1 MSGKKRR
8 GPIIA
13 IDGPSGVGKTTVS
26 RLVAEKLGLRYINT
40 GSMYR
45 AFALAAKEEGVDLN
59 DVKGLEG
66 FCARARIT
74 FDEASGNTLINGKD
88 YSDRIRS
95 QIAGELASVVSVKK
109 AVREFLVSFQKR
121 IGSSGSVVMEGRDIG
136 TAVFPDADIKFF
148 LDAPLEVRGRR
159 RHIEVAEKAKAS
171 KEAVTSE
178 LEKRDRRD
186 SERANSPL
194 KKADDAIYIDTGELE
209 AGDVARLI
217 LAKIGERLKVGDIR
231 S

>member
-1 MSGKKRR
+1 MSGKKQR

-26 RLVAEKLGLRYINT
+26 RIVAEKLGLRYINT

-45 AFALAAKEEGVDLN
+45 AFALAARDEGVDLD

-66 FCARARIT
+66 FCARARIA
-74 FDEASGNTLINGKD
+74 FDEAAGSTFINGKD
-88 YSDRIRS
+88 YSDRIKS
-95 QIAGELASVVSVKK
+95 QTAGELASVVSVKK
-109 AVREFLVSFQKR
+109 VVREFLVSFQRR

-136 TAVFPDADIKFF
+136 TAVFPNADMKFF
-148 LDAPLEVRGRR
+148 LDAPLEVRAKR
-159 RHIEVAEKAKAS
+159 RHMEVAGKAKATE
-171 KEAVTSE
+171 EAVTTE

-186 SERANSPL
+186 IERANSPL
-194 KKADDAIYIDTGELE
+194 KKADDAIYIDTGELDSME
-209 AGDVARLI
+209 VARLI
-217 LAKIGERLKVGDIR
+217 LARIGERLKVGDIR

>member
-45 AFALAAKEEGVDLN
+45 AFALAASEEGVDLN
-59 DVKGLEG
+59 DVKALEG

-74 FDEASGNTLINGKD
+74 FDEASGNTLINGRD

-95 QIAGELASVVSVKK
+95 QTAGELASVVSVKK
-109 AVREFLVSFQKR
+109 AVREFLVSFQRR

-148 LDAPLEVRGRR
+148 LDAPLEVRAGR
-159 RHIEVAEKAKAS
+159 RHIEVAEKAMAS

-186 SERANSPL
+186 IERANSPL

-217 LAKIGERLKVGDIR
+217 LVKIGERLKVGDIR